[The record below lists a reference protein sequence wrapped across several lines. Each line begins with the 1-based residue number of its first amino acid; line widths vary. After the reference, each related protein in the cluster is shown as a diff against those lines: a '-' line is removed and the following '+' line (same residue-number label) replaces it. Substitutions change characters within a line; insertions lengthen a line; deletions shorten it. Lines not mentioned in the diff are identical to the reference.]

1 MMPILLLSEVK
12 GKICRMW
19 KERICP
25 DGVFSCR
32 EVRSLVTRVRPTL
45 WVHRTN
51 ST

>member
-12 GKICRMW
+12 GKICRMR

-25 DGVFSCR
+25 EGVLSCR
-32 EVRSLVTRVRPTL
+32 EARSLFTRVRPTL
-45 WVHRTN
+45 CVQRTS